1 LPDVFLRPDRMSDV
15 KKRLGTQ
22 GAYRSGK
29 AARNAPSRRRAASRR
44 RFFVKGAYPR
54 RVPQDEVRG
63 TRRPKAWTTAAKPR
77 GPRRQRGARSVPQRQ
92 RGTDRPKART
102 HRNAPTKGVDHS
114 GTAAR
119 TTPTPRRRPP
129 IQFLLSRPPIRYNT
143 PLNGR
148 KSTQNRMVQ
157 HKKE

>member
-1 LPDVFLRPDRMSDV
+1 LLDVFLRPDRMSDV

-63 TRRPKAWTTAAKPR
+63 TRRPKAWTTAAQPR
-77 GPRRQRGARSVPQRQ
+77 GPRRHQGAGPAIQYPESPR
-92 RGTDRPKART
+92 
-102 HRNAPTKGVDHS
+102 S
-114 GTAAR
+114 GT
-119 TTPTPRRRPP
+119 TPP
-129 IQFLLSRPPIRYNT
+129 
-143 PLNGR
+143 
-148 KSTQNRMVQ
+148 
-157 HKKE
+157 